1 MSYTASPLSSR
12 ARDSNWRS
20 FSGQPRWYQRRLESY
35 RPFFE
40 PSGDLVTITRD
51 RLGSRVH
58 RRESP
63 ASNPNTS
70 TTVDGT
76 VVLRESERSIA
87 LTSLDSIG
95 LGTGPSSA
103 HGAVIDEDVGLHVRQ
118 QIGSNLKYSGAVGQH
133 VGLHMLE
140 LPATMPAREL
150 RALEMLRAGSRVAE
164 SSKPGG
170 YIVASQSGKGLYVVR
185 SPGPLGGPEDCTC
198 PDYAERGGAPCKHV
212 YLVRH
217 WLQAGEN
224 EPSTTRSEPLV
235 SPPIQPKRNW
245 AAYNEAQ
252 MEEGRLVRTLLRELS
267 NGFPEPYKDP
277 RLAGRKPVPLRDQ
290 VFCAVQ
296 RSYFGFSLRRS
307 HDFRV
312 TAVERELL
320 SAPHSYSL
328 VSHFLCRQDVTA
340 GLHDMLARSA
350 IPLIGIEDRCAIDST
365 GLRTTRFNYYRKEKY
380 NPERENAWLKLHALV
395 GVKTH
400 GIPALEVTAG
410 SAGDAPQFP
419 VLLNRAMENGFR
431 FKEAYADKAYQSR
444 TNFNAAADLEVLP
457 FIPFKSNQTGQSKG
471 SPMYHK
477 MFLFFQ
483 YHREEFDQHYGQ
495 RAQVEST
502 FGAFKQKL
510 TETLAS
516 RTFTSQVNEIL
527 CMGIAH
533 NLMVLVRQMYE
544 ANLLPDFLRPPASV
558 PPSVRPEP
566 SVSPSLFLN
575 RPDIGL
581 GVPQSAPS
589 R

>member
-1 MSYTASPLSSR
+1 MLRQARLDDFSEVLRRTEASTDPGSNDQMIVSPSPSPRTATM
-12 ARDSNWRS
+12 
-20 FSGQPRWYQRRLESY
+20 GK
-35 RPFFE
+35 
-40 PSGDLVTITRD
+40 
-51 RLGSRVH
+51 
-58 RRESP
+58 
-63 ASNPNTS
+63 
-70 TTVDGT
+70 GT
-76 VVLRESERSIA
+76 VVRRDSDRSTA
-87 LTSLDSIG
+87 FTSLDSYDLITELRPSEAQHVYQPIG
-95 LGTGPSSA
+95 QQKG
-103 HGAVIDEDVGLHVRQ
+103 IRVGLSV
-118 QIGSNLKYSGAVGQH
+118 KYSYAVCQNVGQR
-133 VGLHMLE
+133 MLK
-140 LPATMPAREL
+140 LPVTMPAREI
-150 RALEMLRAGSRVAE
+150 RALAMLRAGSRVAE
-164 SSKPGG
+164 SSKPGHF
-170 YIVASQSGKGLYVVR
+170 VVTSQSGKGFYVVR
-185 SPGPLGGPEDCTC
+185 RPGALGGSEDCTC

-217 WLQAGEN
+217 WIQAGED
-224 EPSTTRSEPLV
+224 EPSPTRPEPLI
-235 SPPIQPKRNW
+235 SPPIQRRRNW

-312 TAVERELL
+312 TAVEREFL

-410 SAGDAPQFP
+410 SVGDAPQFP

-471 SPMYHK
+471 SPLYHK

-510 TETLAS
+510 NETLAS
-516 RTFTSQVNEIL
+516 RIFPSQVNEIL

-544 ANLLPDFLRPPASV
+544 VDLLPDFLHPPA
-558 PPSVRPEP
+558 PAPSTVRPEP
-566 SVSPSLFLN
+566 NVSPSLFLN
-575 RPDIGL
+575 RPEMGP
-581 GVPQSAPS
+581 GVPQSATS